1 MRCGARLINCTRGGR
16 NLDAVPQVQGKQGLL
31 WMPLISWTKQHWRKF
46 SDLWARRFLKPWDQK
61 DLYRI
66 STIVRLQ
73 GCHGGSTCVG
83 EKETAEWTQ
92 SWTWCCFYFVYSFVP
107 FLIYLFFPSAS
118 KAWLCLDHTPDTVTG
133 AGHTET
139 FRTLTVTVQLT
150 AFRIRS
156 FLFFALRWIIT
167 ENFQRANYIKKRAFQ
182 LLCLC
187 FEAGVAP
194 GFKSSGSTSLHWQ
207 IELELFG
214 HL

>member
-1 MRCGARLINCTRGGR
+1 
-16 NLDAVPQVQGKQGLL
+16 
-31 WMPLISWTKQHWRKF
+31 MPLISWTKQHWRKF